1 MGGLAGVAALE
12 LVLARTDWVAVG
24 IPRVC
29 GFPQGFEIELR
40 VISGDGEE
48 LDSRLFHAHRA
59 GHLRPDAQGLLPP
72 EMLWLGVEFAD
83 GSRVSKV
90 MPAVR
95 DLEVAPEGVAPEG
108 PVMWPQGGGGGAGDW
123 RQSLWVWPLPPKG
136 PVRFSCEWPALSI
149 SLVRH
154 TIDGQLILA
163 AAASAQVLSP
173 TSTCRSHPGRATPN
187 RAHRISRS
195 SSDRPLALW
204 VRAAASPVSRTRKA
218 VNPKKRGSIVA
229 AAGEHVQVGGARSQE
244 LRSPFA
250 ERSQL
255 RPLFCTNNP

>member
-1 MGGLAGVAALE
+1 MRPSLGSERRIPTRTLSSSEESETPSPPERPALPRYRVPAWLRSPNGVLPGVAALE

-24 IPRVC
+24 IPRVY

-48 LDSRLFHAHRA
+48 LDSRLFRAHRA

-72 EMLWLGVEFAD
+72 EMLRLGVEFAD
-83 GSRVSKV
+83 GSRVSNV

-95 DLEVAPEGVAPEG
+95 DLEVAPEG
-108 PVMWPQGGGGGAGDW
+108 PVMWPQGGGGSAGDW

-154 TIDGQLILA
+154 TIDGQLILD
-163 AAASAQVLSP
+163 AAASAQVLFP
-173 TSTCRSHPGRATPN
+173 DEHLPLPPWPRDTEPRTPN
-187 RAHRISRS
+187 
-195 SSDRPLALW
+195 
-204 VRAAASPVSRTRKA
+204 
-218 VNPKKRGSIVA
+218 
-229 AAGEHVQVGGARSQE
+229 Q
-244 LRSPFA
+244 PFI
-250 ERSQL
+250 
-255 RPLFCTNNP
+255 F